1 MGVNKM
7 SNKISLEG
15 CYTVAAYAEI
25 ELPEGKTGK
34 DIRHVYDKWG
44 TLYIELDDGK
54 VYEHMID
61 YGDVDSK
68 RLDYMD
74 LYTDER
80 ELLNV

>member
-1 MGVNKM
+1 MGVNTM
-7 SNKISLEG
+7 SNKIFLDG
-15 CYTVAAYAEI
+15 CYSVTAWADI
-25 ELPEGKTGK
+25 DLPEGKTSE

-54 VYEHMID
+54 VYEYEID

>member
-1 MGVNKM
+1 M
-7 SNKISLEG
+7 SNRVFLDG
-15 CYTVAAYAEI
+15 CYSVTAWSDI
-25 ELPEGKTGK
+25 DLPEGKTSE

-54 VYEHMID
+54 VYEYEID

>member
-1 MGVNKM
+1 M
-7 SNKISLEG
+7 SNRIFLEG
-15 CYTVAAYAEI
+15 CYTVAAYADI
-25 ELPEGKTGK
+25 DLPEGKTSE
-34 DIRHVYDKWG
+34 DIRHVYNKWG

-54 VYEHMID
+54 VYEYEID
-61 YGDVDSK
+61 HWDVDTK